1 MNKNFWKAALI
12 RAIKTFAQAMVAQIG
27 AGSVGIVQFDWVGA
41 LSVSAMAAV
50 LSIFTS
56 LAGLPEVQLTETLYA
71 LDNDPDEEDEIEE
84 VGDGTEDDEEGGQ
97 LWHCL
102 LKNRERNVLNISVL
116 VSTTKPTSKSFR
128 RSI

>member
-1 MNKNFWKAALI
+1 MTKDFWKAALI

-56 LAGLPEVQLTETLYA
+56 LAGLPEVQLSETIYA
-71 LDNDPDEEDEIEE
+71 LDNEPD
-84 VGDGTEDDEEGGQ
+84 EDDEEDD
-97 LWHCL
+97 
-102 LKNRERNVLNISVL
+102 EVEIEDISDL
-116 VSTTKPTSKSFR
+116 YEEEGEM
-128 RSI
+128 

>member
-1 MNKNFWKAALI
+1 MTKDFWKAALI

-56 LAGLPEVQLTETLYA
+56 LAGLPEVQLSETIYA
-71 LDNDPDEEDEIEE
+71 LDNEPD
-84 VGDGTEDDEEGGQ
+84 EDDEDDDEVEIEDISDLYEQEG
-97 LWHCL
+97 
-102 LKNRERNVLNISVL
+102 EM
-116 VSTTKPTSKSFR
+116 
-128 RSI
+128 

>member
-84 VGDGTEDDEEGGQ
+84 VGNGTEDDEEGD
-97 LWHCL
+97 
-102 LKNRERNVLNISVL
+102 E
-116 VSTTKPTSKSFR
+116 
-128 RSI
+128 

>member
-1 MNKNFWKAALI
+1 MTKEFWKAALI

-56 LAGLPEVQLTETLYA
+56 LAGLPEVQLSETIYA
-71 LDNDPDEEDEIEE
+71 LDNEPD
-84 VGDGTEDDEEGGQ
+84 EDDEDDDEVEIEDVSDLYEQEG
-97 LWHCL
+97 
-102 LKNRERNVLNISVL
+102 EM
-116 VSTTKPTSKSFR
+116 
-128 RSI
+128 

>member
-27 AGSVGIVQFDWVGA
+27 AGSVGIVQFDWTGA

-50 LSIFTS
+50 LSVFTS
-56 LAGLPEVQLTETLYA
+56 LAGLPEVKLSDTLYA

-84 VGDGTEDDEEGGQ
+84 VGIGVEDDEEGD
-97 LWHCL
+97 
-102 LKNRERNVLNISVL
+102 E
-116 VSTTKPTSKSFR
+116 
-128 RSI
+128 

>member
-1 MNKNFWKAALI
+1 MTKDFWKAALI

-56 LAGLPEVQLTETLYA
+56 LAGLPEVQLSETIYD
-71 LDNDPDEEDEIEE
+71 LDNEPD
-84 VGDGTEDDEEGGQ
+84 EDDEDDDEVEIEDISDLYEEEG
-97 LWHCL
+97 
-102 LKNRERNVLNISVL
+102 EM
-116 VSTTKPTSKSFR
+116 
-128 RSI
+128 

>member
-84 VGDGTEDDEEGGQ
+84 VGIGIEDDEEGD
-97 LWHCL
+97 
-102 LKNRERNVLNISVL
+102 E
-116 VSTTKPTSKSFR
+116 
-128 RSI
+128 

>member
-1 MNKNFWKAALI
+1 MNKNFWKAAAI

-27 AGSVGIVQFDWVGA
+27 AGSVGIVQFDWIGA

-56 LAGLPEVQLTETLYA
+56 LAGLPEVKLSDTLYA

-84 VGDGTEDDEEGGQ
+84 VGIGIEDDEEGD
-97 LWHCL
+97 
-102 LKNRERNVLNISVL
+102 E
-116 VSTTKPTSKSFR
+116 
-128 RSI
+128 

>member
-27 AGSVGIVQFDWVGA
+27 AGSVGIVQFDWIGA

-84 VGDGTEDDEEGGQ
+84 VGIGIEDDEEGD
-97 LWHCL
+97 
-102 LKNRERNVLNISVL
+102 E
-116 VSTTKPTSKSFR
+116 
-128 RSI
+128 

>member
-1 MNKNFWKAALI
+1 MTKEFWKAALI

-56 LAGLPEVQLTETLYA
+56 LAGLPEVQLSETIYA
-71 LDNDPDEEDEIEE
+71 LDNEPD
-84 VGDGTEDDEEGGQ
+84 EDDEEDD
-97 LWHCL
+97 
-102 LKNRERNVLNISVL
+102 EVEIED
-116 VSTTKPTSKSFR
+116 VSDLYEEEGEM
-128 RSI
+128 

>member
-1 MNKNFWKAALI
+1 MTKEFWKAALI

-56 LAGLPEVQLTETLYA
+56 LTGLPEVQLSETIYA
-71 LDNDPDEEDEIEE
+71 LDNEPD
-84 VGDGTEDDEEGGQ
+84 EDDEDDDEVEIEDISDLYEEEG
-97 LWHCL
+97 
-102 LKNRERNVLNISVL
+102 EI
-116 VSTTKPTSKSFR
+116 
-128 RSI
+128 

>member
-1 MNKNFWKAALI
+1 MTKEFWKAALI

-56 LAGLPEVQLTETLYA
+56 LAGLPEVQLSETIYA
-71 LDNDPDEEDEIEE
+71 LDNEPD
-84 VGDGTEDDEEGGQ
+84 EDDEDDDEVEIEDVSDLYEEEG
-97 LWHCL
+97 
-102 LKNRERNVLNISVL
+102 EM
-116 VSTTKPTSKSFR
+116 
-128 RSI
+128 

>member
-1 MNKNFWKAALI
+1 MTKEFWKAALI

-56 LAGLPEVQLTETLYA
+56 LAGLPEVQLSETIYA
-71 LDNDPDEEDEIEE
+71 LDNEPD
-84 VGDGTEDDEEGGQ
+84 EDDEDDDEVEIEDISDLYEEG
-97 LWHCL
+97 
-102 LKNRERNVLNISVL
+102 EM
-116 VSTTKPTSKSFR
+116 
-128 RSI
+128 

>member
-84 VGDGTEDDEEGGQ
+84 VGDGTEDGEEGD
-97 LWHCL
+97 
-102 LKNRERNVLNISVL
+102 E
-116 VSTTKPTSKSFR
+116 
-128 RSI
+128 

>member
-1 MNKNFWKAALI
+1 MTKEFWKAALI

-56 LAGLPEVQLTETLYA
+56 LAGLPEVQLSETIYA
-71 LDNDPDEEDEIEE
+71 LDNEPD
-84 VGDGTEDDEEGGQ
+84 EDDEDDDEVEIEDISDVYEEEG
-97 LWHCL
+97 
-102 LKNRERNVLNISVL
+102 EM
-116 VSTTKPTSKSFR
+116 
-128 RSI
+128 

>member
-27 AGSVGIVQFDWVGA
+27 AGSVGIVQFDWTGA

-56 LAGLPEVQLTETLYA
+56 LAGLPEVKLSDTLYA

-84 VGDGTEDDEEGGQ
+84 VGIGVEDDEEGD
-97 LWHCL
+97 
-102 LKNRERNVLNISVL
+102 E
-116 VSTTKPTSKSFR
+116 
-128 RSI
+128 